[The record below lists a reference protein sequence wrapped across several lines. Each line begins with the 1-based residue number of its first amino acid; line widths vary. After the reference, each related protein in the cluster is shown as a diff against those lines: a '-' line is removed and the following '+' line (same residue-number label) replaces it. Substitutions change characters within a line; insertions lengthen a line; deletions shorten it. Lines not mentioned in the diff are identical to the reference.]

1 MEALGLGYSRE
12 CVEQRCL
19 EVVLDTNFIIL
30 LSKYPHLIDE
40 LNEVIPFKSVCVLL
54 TVVLEELEAVSK
66 TLSEVRKRMLG
77 KILGV
82 LRGRCVVV
90 DAGGSGIVDEAII
103 DYARKHQAVVATND
117 RELRRR
123 LREMGIPNV
132 FFREESRRLEYEG
145 FIS

>member
-1 MEALGLGYSRE
+1 LGYSRE

-30 LSKYPHLIDE
+30 LSEYPYLIDE

-54 TVVLEELEAVSK
+54 TAVLEELEAVSK
-66 TLSEVRKRMLG
+66 RLGEVRRRMLG
-77 KILGV
+77 KILEV

-90 DAGGSGIVDEAII
+90 DAGRSRVVDEAII
-103 DYARKHQAVVATND
+103 DYAREHGAVVATND

-132 FFREESRRLEYEG
+132 FFRGESRRLEYEG
-145 FIS
+145 FI

>member
-1 MEALGLGYSRE
+1 MGYSRE

-30 LSKYPHLIDE
+30 LSEYPYLIDE
-40 LNEVIPFKSVCVLL
+40 LNEVVPFRSVCVLL
-54 TVVLEELEAVSK
+54 TAVLEELEAVSK
-66 TLSEVRKRMLG
+66 RLGEVRRRMLG
-77 KILGV
+77 KILDV

-90 DAGGSGIVDEAII
+90 DAGRSRVVDEAII
-103 DYARKHQAVVATND
+103 DYAREHGAVVATND

-145 FIS
+145 FI

>member
-1 MEALGLGYSRE
+1 MGYSRE

-30 LSKYPHLIDE
+30 LSEYPYLIDE

-54 TVVLEELEAVSK
+54 TAVLEELEAVSK
-66 TLSEVRKRMLG
+66 RLGEVRRRMLG
-77 KILGV
+77 KILEV

-90 DAGGSGIVDEAII
+90 DAGRSRVVDEAII
-103 DYARKHQAVVATND
+103 DYAREHGAVVATND

-132 FFREESRRLEYEG
+132 FFRGESRRLEYEG
-145 FIS
+145 FI

>member
-1 MEALGLGYSRE
+1 MGYSRE

-30 LSKYPHLIDE
+30 LSEYPYLIDE
-40 LNEVIPFKSVCVLL
+40 LNEVVPFRSVCVLL
-54 TVVLEELEAVSK
+54 TAVLEELEAVSK
-66 TLSEVRKRMLG
+66 RLGEVRRRMLG
-77 KILGV
+77 KILEV

-90 DAGGSGIVDEAII
+90 DAGRSRVVDEAII
-103 DYARKHQAVVATND
+103 DYARGHRAVVATND

-145 FIS
+145 FI

>member
-1 MEALGLGYSRE
+1 MGYSRE

-30 LSKYPHLIDE
+30 LSEYPYLIDE
-40 LNEVIPFKSVCVLL
+40 LNEVVPFRSVCVLL
-54 TVVLEELEAVSK
+54 TAVLEELEAVSK
-66 TLSEVRKRMLG
+66 RLGEVRRRMLG
-77 KILGV
+77 KILEV

-90 DAGGSGIVDEAII
+90 DAGRSRVVDEAII
-103 DYARKHQAVVATND
+103 DYAREHGAVVATND

-145 FIS
+145 FI